1 MAEKVYTMKTKLGKR
16 YYVKLKSGRYKFVKK
31 PK

>member
-1 MAEKVYTMKTKLGKR
+1 MAEKVHTMKTKRGLR
-16 YYVKLKSGRYKFVKK
+16 YYVVTKSGRYKFVKK